1 MSETIEVVRPVW
13 KPFIGVIYGFRLK
26 ESAEFRY
33 VGLTTTSMRRRTQQH
48 FKNAASG
55 VKNPFYDWLRKHD
68 EGEFFVQSFEV
79 VTSYPA
85 DLGAAEQRWMEHFR
99 AEGHRLLNLTE
110 GGLGPTGYVWT
121 DDQRKAAGNRAR
133 GRPTGISRKGPD
145 SPTWGLRHTDEQK
158 ARWSEMRKG
167 TNSGAANPNF
177 GKFGAEHPSF
187 GHQLSAETKARL
199 SERKRGELN
208 PNFGKV
214 ASAETRAKMSA
225 VRKGRPMPSSA
236 RNAHTRYHTNKG
248 VTKAGCK
255 YCDEGVAQNLNES
268 QTGMTHE

>member
-13 KPFIGVIYGFRLK
+13 TPFIGVIYGFRLM

-33 VGLTTTSMRRRTQQH
+33 VGLTTASMRRRTQQH
-48 FKNAASG
+48 FKKAAMG
-55 VKNPFYDWLRKHD
+55 VKNPFYDWLRKHN
-68 EGEFFVQSFEV
+68 EREVFVQSFEV
-79 VTSYPA
+79 VTSFPS
-85 DLGAAEQRWMEHFR
+85 DLGAAEQRWIAKFR
-99 AEGHRLLNLTE
+99 ERGDRLLNISD
-110 GGLGPTGYVWT
+110 GGLGPTGVAWSEAQREAARIRSTGRKVAPRFGT
-121 DDQRKAAGNRAR
+121 DNPMFGE
-133 GRPTGISRKGPD
+133 S
-145 SPTWGLRHTDEQK
+145 HTSEQK
-158 ARWSEMRKG
+158 ARWSETRKG
-167 TNSGAANPNF
+167 ANSGAANPNF

-187 GHQLSAETKARL
+187 GHQLSDETKARL
-199 SERKRGELN
+199 SKQRLGELN

-225 VRKGRPMPSSA
+225 ARKGRRMPSSA

-248 VTKAGCK
+248 VTKAGCM